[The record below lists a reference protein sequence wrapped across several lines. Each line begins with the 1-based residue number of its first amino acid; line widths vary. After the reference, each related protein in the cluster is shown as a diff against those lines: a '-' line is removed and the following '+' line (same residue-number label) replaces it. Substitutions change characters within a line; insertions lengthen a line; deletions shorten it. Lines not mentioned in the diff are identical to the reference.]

1 MKVFLPNR
9 RLREI
14 LFLSVEET
22 KNCSRKKKAMGYLR
36 YRWSRNKS
44 RKQEEEKR
52 KEILNNF

>member
-22 KNCSRKKKAMGYLR
+22 KNCSRKKKGNGISTLQM
-36 YRWSRNKS
+36 K
-44 RKQEEEKR
+44 
-52 KEILNNF
+52 